1 MKEIY
6 QQTAEEVLERVES
19 RESGLTD
26 EQVRRSREKCGW
38 NELAEGKKKSILQIF
53 FEQYKDFLV
62 LILIASAVISGMLGD
77 VESAAVIVI
86 VITINAILGTV
97 QTVKA
102 EQSLQS
108 LKKLSGPEAKVLR
121 DGVAVQLPA
130 RELVVGDVI
139 LLEAGDMIPADGRL
153 IENASLKVDESA
165 LTGESLAVE
174 KSMDTILEEAPL
186 GDRTNMLFSG
196 SFVTSLPS
204 ITIFPSSTGH
214 TPAIA
219 FRVVDFP
226 APFPPM
232 IVTKSPS
239 FKVRFKSFKACFSF
253 TVPLLNVL
261 FT

>member
-108 LKKLSGPEAKVLR
+108 LKKLAGPEAKVLR

-174 KSMDTILEEAPL
+174 KSMDIILEERSHKYAVFRKL
-186 GDRTNMLFSG
+186 CHIWAWQSGCNECRNADRGWKDCGTSEIDFGKTDATSG
-196 SFVTSLPS
+196 ES
-204 ITIFPSSTGH
+204 G
-214 TPAIA
+214 
-219 FRVVDFP
+219 
-226 APFPPM
+226 
-232 IVTKSPS
+232 
-239 FKVRFKSFKACFSF
+239 
-253 TVPLLNVL
+253 
-261 FT
+261 

>member
-108 LKKLSGPEAKVLR
+108 LKKLSGPRMLMNR
-121 DGVAVQLPA
+121 NLLYTAVTRARKCVTVVGSETTFAEMIRNEKQQQRYSSLDRRI
-130 RELVVGDVI
+130 REL
-139 LLEAGDMIPADGRL
+139 
-153 IENASLKVDESA
+153 DESEQKESA
-165 LTGESLAVE
+165 IGEKGLS
-174 KSMDTILEEAPL
+174 
-186 GDRTNMLFSG
+186 
-196 SFVTSLPS
+196 
-204 ITIFPSSTGH
+204 
-214 TPAIA
+214 
-219 FRVVDFP
+219 
-226 APFPPM
+226 
-232 IVTKSPS
+232 
-239 FKVRFKSFKACFSF
+239 
-253 TVPLLNVL
+253 
-261 FT
+261 

>member
-26 EQVRRSREKCGW
+26 EQVRRSERSADGMSLQKER
-38 NELAEGKKKSILQIF
+38 KKSILQIF

-108 LKKLSGPEAKVLR
+108 LKKLSDRRQRYYVMVWR
-121 DGVAVQLPA
+121 YSSRQ
-130 RELVVGDVI
+130 
-139 LLEAGDMIPADGRL
+139 
-153 IENASLKVDESA
+153 ENWL
-165 LTGESLAVE
+165 
-174 KSMDTILEEAPL
+174 
-186 GDRTNMLFSG
+186 
-196 SFVTSLPS
+196 
-204 ITIFPSSTGH
+204 
-214 TPAIA
+214 
-219 FRVVDFP
+219 
-226 APFPPM
+226 
-232 IVTKSPS
+232 
-239 FKVRFKSFKACFSF
+239 
-253 TVPLLNVL
+253 
-261 FT
+261 